1 MPIAPAPGRAE
12 DVAAADGDPGIVALA
27 VRRDTAAVS
36 SGTDGDYSNVI
47 VDASGRMWVNV
58 GALPA
63 STNTLEVVGD
73 VAQDAAIAGNP
84 LSVGGRGSTAA
95 PTSMSADGD
104 SVFLWLDLKGSQVI
118 TGYAAQDA
126 AIAGNPL
133 QVGMRA
139 STATPTAMSAD
150 GDVVFPW
157 ATREGAQVMV
167 GPAADDAVLFGKP
180 IQIGGRASTAT
191 PSAMSADGDIVTE
204 WLDRSGATIVAGYV
218 AQDAA
223 VAGNPVLAGRRAS
236 TAIPTAMSTDGDS
249 VHAWADLN
257 GATVIT
263 PRPVATATLSN
274 VSTSTTSA
282 TLIASNTSRK
292 GVVIYNDA
300 ATTLYVK
307 FGSTASATSFTYLLL
322 TGETLE
328 LPGAGILYTGIITGT
343 LASSTGTARVTEL
356 T

>member
-12 DVAAADGDPGIVALA
+12 DVAAADGDAGTVALA

-36 SGTDGDYSNVI
+36 SGTDGDYSNII
-47 VDASGRMWVNV
+47 VDASGRLWVNV

-73 VAQDAAIAGNP
+73 VAQDAPISGNP
-84 LSVGGRGSTAA
+84 LSIGGRGSTAA

-104 SVFLWLDLKGSQVI
+104 SVFLWLDLKGAPVI

-126 AIAGNPL
+126 AIAGNPV

-204 WLDRSGATIVAGYV
+204 WLDRSGAHVMTGYA

-223 VAGNPVLAGRRAS
+223 IAGNPVQVGLRAS
-236 TAIPTAMSTDGDS
+236 TAIPSAMSADGDVVYPWS
-249 VHAWADLN
+249 DRN
-257 GATVIT
+257 GATIVSA
-263 PRPVATATLSN
+263 RPTATATLSN
-274 VSTSTTSA
+274 VASSA
-282 TLIASNTSRK
+282 TSVTVLASNTSRK
-292 GVVIYNDA
+292 GAVIVNDS
-300 ATTLYVK
+300 TQILYLK
-307 FGSTASATSFTYLLL
+307 FGATASATSYSYQLAA
-322 TGETLE
+322 GETLE
-328 LPGAGILYTGIITGT
+328 IPGANILYTGIIDGIW
-343 LASSTGTARVTEL
+343 ASANGNARVTEL